1 MGARN
6 TRTPAGGAASAATR
20 KKAASGAGKSAAAA
34 GKGASIRL
42 RNAAAERTARKP
54 SAGPSKLSRKAA
66 REQPYHHGDL
76 RDALLQAATRIAARD
91 GLQGLT
97 LRAVARE
104 AGVSHA
110 APAHH
115 FGDVTGLL
123 SELAAIAFRRFT
135 AALSEAA
142 ASAASPDEA
151 AEGRARAYV
160 GFARDNPCLFQLM
173 FRTERLDRSR
183 PALREAATSAF
194 VDLAKVVGARRHE
207 TVVPE
212 HLTLA
217 QAADIA
223 GMWSMV
229 HGFAMLYL
237 DGRLRDI
244 LDGLPP
250 GTTAETLLAAMLRS
264 DQAPSAGFGADPGT
278 VAAGSG

>member
-1 MGARN
+1 MGMRN
-6 TRTPAGGAASAATR
+6 TKEPPGGSRASAKRR
-20 KKAASGAGKSAAAA
+20 KSGALA
-34 GKGASIRL
+34 GKPASTRVRGASAPRI
-42 RNAAAERTARKP
+42 APKGPFGTSKP
-54 SAGPSKLSRKAA
+54 SRKAV

-76 RDALLQAATRIAARD
+76 RDALLQAATRIAACD

-115 FGDVTGLL
+115 FGDVTGLI
-123 SELAAIAFRRFT
+123 SELAAIGFRRFS

-160 GFARDNPCLFQLM
+160 AFARDNPYLFQLM
-173 FRTERLDRSR
+173 FRAERLDHSR
-183 PALREAATSAF
+183 PALREAATNAF
-194 VDLAKVVGARRHE
+194 VNLAKVVGARRRE
-207 TVVPE
+207 TVTPE

-223 GMWSMV
+223 RMWSMV

-237 DGRLRDI
+237 DGRLQDI
-244 LDGLPP
+244 LNGLPP
-250 GTTAETLLAAMLRS
+250 GTTAEMLLAAMLRP
-264 DQAPSAGFGADPGT
+264 DRVP
-278 VAAGSG
+278 

>member
-1 MGARN
+1 MGMGTTRAPRGGSRASATRGKSGARAGKPAAAPVRAADAS
-6 TRTPAGGAASAATR
+6 RTAPDGRAGAA
-20 KKAASGAGKSAAAA
+20 KA
-34 GKGASIRL
+34 
-42 RNAAAERTARKP
+42 
-54 SAGPSKLSRKAA
+54 SRRAA

-115 FGDVTGLL
+115 FGDVTGLI
-123 SELAAIAFRRFT
+123 SELAAIGFQRFS
-135 AALSEAA
+135 AALSAAA
-142 ASAASPDEA
+142 ASAASPEEA

-160 GFARDNPCLFQLM
+160 AFARDNPHLFQLM
-173 FRTERLDRSR
+173 FRTERLDHSR
-183 PALREAATSAF
+183 PALREAATNAF
-194 VDLAKVVGARRHE
+194 VNLAKVVGVRRQE
-207 TVVPE
+207 TVTPA

-223 GMWSMV
+223 RMWSMV

-237 DGRLRDI
+237 DGRLQDI

-250 GTTAETLLAAMLRS
+250 GTTAETLLAAMLRPDRS
-264 DQAPSAGFGADPGT
+264 P
-278 VAAGSG
+278 